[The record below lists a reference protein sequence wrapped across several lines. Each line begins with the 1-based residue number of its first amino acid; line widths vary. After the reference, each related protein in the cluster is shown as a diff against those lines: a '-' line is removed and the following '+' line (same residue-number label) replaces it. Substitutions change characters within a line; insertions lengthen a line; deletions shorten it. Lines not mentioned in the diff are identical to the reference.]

1 MTRDAHNSLEAQL
14 QLIKQDSVED
24 LNEAINLLENL
35 SNHLSLIP
43 LDDDTVFEE
52 INTIFEI
59 TTIFDQITVF
69 DSDRNLLLQIPDRTD
84 LVLETEIDQQQFDRA
99 LKSEQTILSNIQ
111 INPDYQKQYISIY
124 TPIYFKSQISGII
137 KGTFDIEKNF
147 FNPTILSADLG
158 KTGHAF
164 LVDDFGNI
172 IAHGREEWIGANV
185 SEIVVDN
192 IIQEGYNVLNE
203 KDIYITEYKTL
214 TGSKRVLVSTYLV
227 NEMLVGI
234 SYDQEELYASQ
245 QQLQNVFIW
254 ITALTMIIVLVL
266 GLWTTR
272 KISLPITL
280 MTEQANKIA
289 KGNLKAPFPKEKDY
303 ETKKIIQALKK
314 VLKENDNLLIQTIKM
329 ISTALEKSDEYTAGH
344 SERVTE
350 YALNIAKFMD
360 LSEEEKEDLKL
371 GATLHDIG
379 KVGVPDHILNKAGG
393 LTDEE
398 FTKIKQH
405 PVYGDEI
412 IANITSLQHIRPIV
426 RSHHERWDGKGYP
439 DKLKGEE
446 IDKLARITCVADTF
460 DAMTSDR
467 PYRKGMPKEKANQII
482 KSESGKQFD
491 ASVVEAFT
499 KWQNNEG

>member
-14 QLIKQDSVED
+14 QLIKQDSIED
-24 LNEAINLLENL
+24 LNEAIMLLENL
-35 SNHLSLIP
+35 GGQPSLIP
-43 LDDDTVFEE
+43 LDEDTVFEE
-52 INTIFEI
+52 INTLFELN
-59 TTIFDQITVF
+59 TIFDQITIF
-69 DSDRNLLLQIPDRTD
+69 DSNSNLLLQLPERTD

-99 LKSEQTILSNIQ
+99 MKSEQSTLSNIKM
-111 INPDYQKQYISIY
+111 NPDYQNQYISIY
-124 TPIYFKSQISGII
+124 TPIYYMNEISGVI

-147 FNPTILSADLG
+147 FNPTILSANLG
-158 KTGHAF
+158 ESGHAF
-164 LVDDFGNI
+164 LIDEFGNI
-172 IAHGREEWIGANV
+172 IAHGREKWRGVNV

-192 IIQEGYNVLNE
+192 IIQEAHNILNE
-203 KDIYITEYKTL
+203 KEIYIAEYKTIA
-214 TGSKRVLVSTYLV
+214 GPKRVLASSYLE
-227 NEMLVGI
+227 NEMLIGI
-234 SYDQEELYASQ
+234 SYDQEELYVSQ

-254 ITALTMIIVLVL
+254 ITVLTMVIVLIL
-266 GLWTTR
+266 GLWITR

-280 MTEQANKIA
+280 MTKQANKIA
-289 KGNLKAPFPKEKDY
+289 KGDLKAPFPKETDY
-303 ETKKIIQALKK
+303 ETKKVIQALKK
-314 VLKENDNLLIQTIKM
+314 VLIENDKLLIQTIKM
-329 ISTALEKSDEYTAGH
+329 ISTALEKRDEYTAGH

-412 IANITSLQHIRPIV
+412 IANIATLQHIRPII

-446 IDKLARITCVADTF
+446 IDKLARITCVADAF

-467 PYRKGMPKEKANQII
+467 TYRKGMPKKKALQII

-499 KWQNNEG
+499 KWQNN